1 MAIKIQQKQINH
13 ILVYVSMGY
22 MAKRETTQIHS
33 GIKHLEETQEQQLTN
48 CMTVEVLKKNGST
61 IN

>member
-48 CMTVEVLKKNGST
+48 CMTVEV
-61 IN
+61 